1 MAVVKLRPD
10 PFFVQMSL
18 QLCLRDHGG
27 HVGATSPYW
36 SLAASEIAVGRPLL
50 GHRPEQ
56 GATWPCWASPVDWAR
71 QGEVG
76 RGEREERGALM
87 YRLG

>member
-1 MAVVKLRPD
+1 LFG

-18 QLCLRDHGG
+18 QLHLRDRGG
-27 HVGATSPYW
+27 HASVTSPYR
-36 SLAASEIAVGRPLL
+36 SLAASEIAAGRPLL

-56 GATWPCWASPVDWAR
+56 GATWPCWAGPVDWAR

-76 RGEREERGALM
+76 
-87 YRLG
+87 